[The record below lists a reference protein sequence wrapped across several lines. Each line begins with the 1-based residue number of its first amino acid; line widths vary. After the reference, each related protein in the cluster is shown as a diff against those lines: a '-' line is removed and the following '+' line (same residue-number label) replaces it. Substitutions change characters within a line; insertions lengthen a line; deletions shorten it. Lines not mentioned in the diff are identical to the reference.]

1 MAGDI
6 ISALLT
12 VVSVGVV
19 GATVTCSFTTVSVAS
34 TMDDISVACTSSS
47 VSPLLESFD
56 LVCCAGESGDLVLRL
71 DRRNVVLVGIIL
83 VLVTVALALF
93 EIDLLAGEEFSFLF
107 LNVFLTSCLKVVL

>member
-1 MAGDI
+1 
-6 ISALLT
+6 
-12 VVSVGVV
+12 VV
-19 GATVTCSFTTVSVAS
+19 GATVTCSFTAVSVAS
-34 TMDDISVACTSSS
+34 TTDDVSVACKSSY

-56 LVCCAGESGDLVLRL
+56 LVCCAGESGVVVLQL
-71 DRRNVVLVGIIL
+71 DRRNGALVSLTL

>member
-12 VVSVGVV
+12 AVSVGVV

-34 TMDDISVACTSSS
+34 TMDDVSVACKSSS

-107 LNVFLTSCLKVVL
+107 LTVFLTSCLNVVL

>member
-19 GATVTCSFTTVSVAS
+19 GATVTCSFTVVSVAS
-34 TMDDISVACTSSS
+34 TTDDVSVACKSSS

-107 LNVFLTSCLKVVL
+107 LTVFLTSCLNVVL